1 MIIKNAKVVTHDM
14 QLKEPWAI
22 AGHVHDSIKNTF
34 ITLEDLE
41 GNIGIGSCATQ
52 NDSEESVKE
61 CFDILE
67 SFSSSLVGKEL
78 DLNEN
83 TFGWIASELPLNTEA
98 NAAVD
103 IAIHDLWAKRE
114 GETLVDALGKKH
126 QSFDTSITIGV
137 ASLEKTIEMAKKHIG
152 NGFSILK
159 IKIGD
164 CVEEDIER
172 MKALFELKPEKI
184 KIRVDANRGYSKE
197 ELIKFYEKT
206 LHLGLELI
214 EQPMEVDQNNEML
227 YFPEEIRKICV
238 ADESLQNFDD
248 AVRLLKEPKPFG
260 VFNIKLM
267 KCGGVFAAKKIASL
281 AEENG
286 IELMWG
292 CFDES
297 KISISAALHTALS
310 CENTRYIDLDGFF
323 DLGWDLIEG
332 GYRCE
337 NGIMSAI
344 ERPGLGV
351 FS

>member
-1 MIIKNAKVVTHDM
+1 
-14 QLKEPWAI
+14 
-22 AGHVHDSIKNTF
+22 
-34 ITLEDLE
+34 
-41 GNIGIGSCATQ
+41 
-52 NDSEESVKE
+52 
-61 CFDILE
+61 
-67 SFSSSLVGKEL
+67 
-78 DLNEN
+78 
-83 TFGWIASELPLNTEA
+83 
-98 NAAVD
+98 
-103 IAIHDLWAKRE
+103 
-114 GETLVDALGKKH
+114 
-126 QSFDTSITIGV
+126 
-137 ASLEKTIEMAKKHIG
+137 
-152 NGFSILK
+152 
-159 IKIGD
+159 
-164 CVEEDIER
+164 
-172 MKALFELKPEKI
+172 LKPEKI

-310 CENTRYIDLDGFF
+310 CENTQYIDLDGFF